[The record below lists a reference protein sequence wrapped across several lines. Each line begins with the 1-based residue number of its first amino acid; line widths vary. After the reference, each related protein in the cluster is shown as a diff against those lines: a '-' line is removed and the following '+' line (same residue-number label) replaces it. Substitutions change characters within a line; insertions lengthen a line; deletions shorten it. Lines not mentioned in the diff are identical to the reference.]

1 VKQSRSP
8 LMWVLSFAAATTVTA
23 ARPAVATA
31 QDISTIA
38 MPAAEP
44 GEDLESL
51 APGLDALAHAEDRI
65 AFGVRRGAIQHVVA
79 RSPFEEAYDA
89 DDRPSGDVAIV
100 TVHRFGQRARG
111 TVQLLSR
118 ETPAPPLAPPEE
130 PLQLGPHAPVMWNLS
145 DHFRIAFGGRAR
157 PAAIDPALEHATAP
171 IGSIAIEFGDR
182 R

>member
-1 VKQSRSP
+1 MKQSRSP

-31 QDISTIA
+31 QDLSTIA

-44 GEDLESL
+44 GEDLTL
-51 APGLDALAHAEDRI
+51 APGLDALGRAEDRI

-79 RSPFEEAYDA
+79 RSPFEEAFDA
-89 DDRPSGDVAIV
+89 DDRPSGDVTIV

-111 TVQLLSR
+111 GVHLPSR
-118 ETPAPPLAPPEE
+118 ETPAPWLAPSEE
-130 PLQLGPHAPVMWNLS
+130 PSQLGPQAPVIWNLS
-145 DHFRIAFGGRAR
+145 DHVRIAFGGRAR
-157 PAAIDPALEHATAP
+157 PATVDPALERATAP

>member
-79 RSPFEEAYDA
+79 RSPFEEAFDA
-89 DDRPSGDVAIV
+89 DDRPSADVTIV

-111 TVQLLSR
+111 AVQLLSR
-118 ETPAPPLAPPEE
+118 ETPAPWLVPPAAS
-130 PLQLGPHAPVMWNLS
+130 LQLGPQAPVMWSLS
-145 DHFRIAFGGRAR
+145 DHVRIAFGGRAR
-157 PAAIDPALEHATAP
+157 PTALDPALERATAP

>member
-23 ARPAVATA
+23 AHPAVATA

-38 MPAAEP
+38 RPA
-44 GEDLESL
+44 EDLESL
-51 APGLDALAHAEDRI
+51 APGLGARGRAEGRI

-79 RSPFEEAYDA
+79 QSPFEEAFDA
-89 DDRPSGDVAIV
+89 DDRPSADVTIV

-111 TVQLLSR
+111 AVQLLSR
-118 ETPAPPLAPPEE
+118 ETPAPWLVPPAAS
-130 PLQLGPHAPVMWNLS
+130 LQLGPQAPVMWSLS
-145 DHFRIAFGGRAR
+145 DHVRIAFGGRAR
-157 PAAIDPALEHATAP
+157 PTALDPALERATAP